1 MDKLPPLGRGIGELL
16 VPTFA
21 AYEDL
26 LKANEAN
33 IRSARRETHG
43 YGPNPRHVLDVYFPD
58 DVSKTKGKRATV
70 LVFLHGGAF
79 YHGARVNEEYAGG
92 LIFGNLGRF
101 FTAKYGVTVIVPD
114 YRLISH
120 GAKYPSG
127 GEDVAL
133 VVDWIKTSLAQREG
147 YESVDVVLL
156 GNSAGGVHVLTFLL
170 DSAFEA
176 EREAACAEDAAVRLR
191 GLITLGTPFH
201 WGGFRSEPIQTYLG
215 ENTIE
220 ENSSLN
226 KLQAAIRRGAKLP
239 KVKTLI
245 LVSELD
251 PQIMFTSAEEFK
263 AAWKEAD
270 IEIKVLEGH
279 NHISPPLGLSTGIE
293 REEAWGVQVAQFLS
307 SCTSD

>member
-1 MDKLPPLGRGIGELL
+1 MDKLPPLGRGIEQVLL
-16 VPTFA
+16 PTFA

-26 LKANEAN
+26 LKANEAD
-33 IRSARRETHG
+33 IRSARRETHS

-58 DVSKTKGKRATV
+58 DASKIKGGKATV
-70 LVFLHGGAF
+70 LVFLHGGGF
-79 YHGARVNEEYAGG
+79 YTGARINEGYAGG
-92 LIFGNLGRF
+92 LIFGNIGRF

-133 VVDWIKTSLAQREG
+133 VVDWIKASLAQREG
-147 YESVDVVLL
+147 HESVDVVLL

-170 DSAFEA
+170 DGAFEA
-176 EREAACAEDAAVRLR
+176 EREAVLAEDAAVRLR
-191 GLITLGTPFH
+191 GVITLGAPFH
-201 WGGFRSEPIQTYLG
+201 WGGFQDDAIRTYLG

-220 ENSSLN
+220 ENASLS
-226 KLQAAIRRGAKLP
+226 KLQAAIQRGAKLP
-239 KVKTLI
+239 TVKILI

-251 PQIMFTSAEEFK
+251 PQLMFTSAEEFK
-263 AAWKEAD
+263 AAWKDAD

-279 NHISPPLGLSTGIE
+279 NHISPPLGLNTGIE
-293 REEAWGVQVAQFLS
+293 REEAWGAQVAQFLS